1 MTTVGNHKS
10 VLLVEDNQDLAATV
24 GEYLEAG
31 GYILDYAAD
40 GLTAMHL
47 AVTEQYDAIVLDLN
61 IPGIDGVEV
70 CRRLRA
76 DAGLDTPVVMLTA
89 RDQLQDKITGFD
101 VGADDYL
108 VKPFDLAEL
117 EARIEANIRRAKGH
131 ASRLEVADLSL
142 DLQTMEVV
150 RDGQSIHLS
159 KTLFEILK
167 ILMRESP
174 KVVSREALEKE
185 LWGDDFPES
194 DPLRSHL
201 YVLRKLIDKPFAV
214 PLLETAAGHG
224 YRICAPKQD

>member
-1 MTTVGNHKS
+1 MTAVGNHKS

-47 AVTEQYDAIVLDLN
+47 AVTESYDAIVLDLT
-61 IPGIDGVEV
+61 IPGIDGIEV
-70 CRRLRA
+70 CRRLRE
-76 DAGLDTPVVMLTA
+76 DANLDTPVVMLTA

-131 ASRLEVADLSL
+131 VARLEVADLSL

-150 RDGQSIHLS
+150 RAGQSIHLS

-174 KVVSREALEKE
+174 KVVSREALERE

-201 YVLRKLIDKPFAV
+201 YVLRKLIDKPFDIT
-214 PLLETAAGHG
+214 LLETAAGHG
-224 YRICAPKQD
+224 YRIYDPGQ

>member
-1 MTTVGNHKS
+1 MVAVGNHKS

-47 AVTEQYDAIVLDLN
+47 AVTENYDAIVLDLN
-61 IPGIDGVEV
+61 IPGIDGIEV
-70 CRRLRA
+70 CRRLRNDA
-76 DAGLDTPVVMLTA
+76 DLDTPVVMLTA

-131 ASRLEVADLSL
+131 VSRLEVADLSL
-142 DLQTMEVV
+142 DLQTMEVS
-150 RDGQSIHLS
+150 RAGQSIHLS

-174 KVVSREALEKE
+174 KVVSRESLEKE

-201 YVLRKLIDKPFAV
+201 YVLRKLIDKPFDTA
-214 PLLETAAGHG
+214 LLETSAGHG
-224 YRICAPKQD
+224 YRICDPKA